1 MVQANQLVL
10 GLVLL
15 TMMVG
20 PGGTAEQQFSCKGQ
34 LIDEGTELTDNQIQ
48 SI

>member
-10 GLVLL
+10 GPVLL

-20 PGGTAEQQFSCKGQ
+20 SGWAAEQQFSCKGQ